1 MSDVGSDPFRFF
13 QEGGLAM
20 YLVLCVGGLSHV
32 LALAALG
39 SMFAKRRAMPLGF
52 GAATLLS
59 RSPRS
64 AWASAA
70 T

>member
-1 MSDVGSDPFRFF
+1 
-13 QEGGLAM
+13 M

-59 RSPRS
+59 RPPRS